1 MTPPSRQ
8 RNPALAGRPGRLKLS
23 VEEAIRQASSRSRSP
38 TTLSPISKDRSRR
51 RSSSS
56 TTSHTVESFRRRAR
70 SDRYFDPLGFQT
82 QANQHETSIP
92 FPPLGSQDS
101 SPFPRLSV
109 DESAVFTD
117 EEPPSQGQSP
127 IAQLSGPNW
136 QTPAQPLPSA
146 LRTQSA
152 RVKDGQMIRVT
163 LKTQTTEV
171 PCIAKC
177 YLTRDLSVVDND
189 FARNWGVKIHPVPKP
204 RWKDAR
210 HWCVLDVIDVE
221 TIGSV
226 QKQLSI
232 RLGKLPDQ
240 RVSVELGI
248 DALKALHLV
257 DETANPK
264 AEQLSRS
271 APPSQ
276 YLPWT
281 GISPPYMQQPQDILG
296 PYVLTP
302 PAPQQFPTGRNRALT
317 VPSIPSIR
325 IDTSFDT
332 SLSVPKS
339 VGDSGSGE
347 DSSSPWDWDALSIA
361 SQSYQEDDPSAWS
374 PAVSDCGGLSFSFD
388 TCMK

>member
-23 VEEAIRQASSRSRSP
+23 VEEAIRQASPRSRSP
-38 TTLSPISKDRSRR
+38 STLSPSPRIDQG
-51 RSSSS
+51 
-56 TTSHTVESFRRRAR
+56 VEV
-70 SDRYFDPLGFQT
+70 
-82 QANQHETSIP
+82 
-92 FPPLGSQDS
+92 DS

-127 IAQLSGPNW
+127 ISPLSGPNW
-136 QTPAQPLPSA
+136 QMPAQP

-152 RVKDGQMIRVT
+152 RVKHEQMIRVT

-177 YLTRDLSVVDND
+177 YLTRDSSVVDND

-210 HWCVLDVIDVE
+210 HWCELDVIDVE

-257 DETANPK
+257 DET
-264 AEQLSRS
+264 EQLSRS

-276 YLPWT
+276 YLSWT
-281 GISPPYMQQPQDILG
+281 GISPPYMQEPQDILG

-302 PAPQQFPTGRNRALT
+302 PVSQQYTTGRNRALT

-332 SLSVPKS
+332 SLSVPNS
-339 VGDSGSGE
+339 VGDSGSCE

-361 SQSYQEDDPSAWS
+361 SQSYQEEDPSAAWS
-374 PAVSDCGGLSFSFD
+374 PAVSDCGGLSSSFD

>member
-8 RNPALAGRPGRLKLS
+8 RNPALAGRPGRLKLG
-23 VEEAIRQASSRSRSP
+23 VEETIRQASPRSRSP
-38 TTLSPISKDRSRR
+38 STLSPISKDRSRR

-56 TTSHTVESFRRRAR
+56 NTSRTVESFRGWTR

-82 QANQHETSIP
+82 QTNQPETRT
-92 FPPLGSQDS
+92 FPPVGSHDS

-109 DESAVFTD
+109 DESVVSTD
-117 EEPPSQGQSP
+117 DELPSQDQSP
-127 IAQLSGPNW
+127 ISPLSGPNW

-152 RVKDGQMIRVT
+152 RVKHEQMIRVT

-177 YLTRDLSVVDND
+177 YLTRDSSVVDND

-210 HWCVLDVIDVE
+210 HWCELDVIDVE

-240 RVSVELGI
+240 RASVELGI

-257 DETANPK
+257 DETV
-264 AEQLSRS
+264 QLSRS
-271 APPSQ
+271 APASQ
-276 YLPWT
+276 YLPWI
-281 GISPPYMQQPQDILG
+281 GISSPYMQQPQDILG
-296 PYVLTP
+296 QYVLTP
-302 PAPQQFPTGRNRALT
+302 PAPQQYTTGRNRALT

-361 SQSYQEDDPSAWS
+361 SQSYQEEDPSTAWS
-374 PAVSDCGGLSFSFD
+374 PAVSDCGGLSSSFD

>member
-23 VEEAIRQASSRSRSP
+23 VEEAIRQASPRSRSP
-38 TTLSPISKDRSRR
+38 STLSPISKARSRR

-56 TTSHTVESFRRRAR
+56 TTSHTIESFRRRAS

-82 QANQHETSIP
+82 QTNQPETCIT

-101 SPFPRLSV
+101 STFPRLSV

-127 IAQLSGPNW
+127 ISPLSGPNW
-136 QTPAQPLPSA
+136 QTPAQPL
-146 LRTQSA
+146 RTQSA
-152 RVKDGQMIRVT
+152 RVKHEQMIRVT

-177 YLTRDLSVVDND
+177 YLTRDSSVVDND

-210 HWCVLDVIDVE
+210 HWCELDVIDVE

-248 DALKALHLV
+248 DALKALQLV

-264 AEQLSRS
+264 IEQLSQS

-276 YLPWT
+276 YLSWT
-281 GISPPYMQQPQDILG
+281 GISPPYMQQPHGIIG

-302 PAPQQFPTGRNRALT
+302 PVPQQYTTGRNRALT

-361 SQSYQEDDPSAWS
+361 SQSYQEEDRSAAWS
-374 PAVSDCGGLSFSFD
+374 PAVSDCGGLSSSFD

>member
-82 QANQHETSIP
+82 QANQPETSIP

-136 QTPAQPLPSA
+136 QTPAQPLSSA

-177 YLTRDLSVVDND
+177 YLTRDLSIVDND

-240 RVSVELGI
+240 RLMK
-248 DALKALHLV
+248 L
-257 DETANPK
+257 
-264 AEQLSRS
+264 LSQS

-302 PAPQQFPTGRNRALT
+302 PAPQQYTTGRNRALT

-374 PAVSDCGGLSFSFD
+374 PAVSDCGGLSSSFD